1 MNVCEYE
8 IVNFMC
14 FLLELW
20 FQILIKW
27 ILCTFLWDL
36 ILPDFVSTLYI
47 SKFYRLPFLL
57 LLIMTLLIF
66 FEKRN
71 ETNERVHS
79 LNLKWEWE
87 LLNWF
92 ELWVYC
98 RNKMEV
104 CDLVV
109 KFSMII
115 YGMSERRNAGILR
128 GARTHNKIFCMANF
142 TLESLWNGGNSH
154 FDSSNEEWKWKDQ
167 NDKVKSKDVSFSLP
181 FSPEK
186 CPFKIQHFTQ
196 QPPIHARG
204 SMISFRSFLSFYFT
218 SVSPFY
224 ISANPKGARGKC
236 LQLNFHL
243 IFKRL
248 KNKI

>member
-8 IVNFMC
+8 IVKFMC

-47 SKFYRLPFLL
+47 SKFYRLPSLL

-87 LLNWF
+87 LLNCI
-92 ELWVYC
+92 ELFVGT
-98 RNKMEV
+98 K
-104 CDLVV
+104 
-109 KFSMII
+109 S
-115 YGMSERRNAGILR
+115 R
-128 GARTHNKIFCMANF
+128 GAILLLNFRWSSTEWVNEEMRVFCGVHAHTIRF
-142 TLESLWNGGNSH
+142 SAWQILLWNHFRMVGIHILTLPMKNGN
-154 FDSSNEEWKWKDQ
+154 ERIK
-167 NDKVKSKDVSFSLP
+167 
-181 FSPEK
+181 
-186 CPFKIQHFTQ
+186 
-196 QPPIHARG
+196 
-204 SMISFRSFLSFYFT
+204 MI
-218 SVSPFY
+218 
-224 ISANPKGARGKC
+224 K
-236 LQLNFHL
+236 
-243 IFKRL
+243 
-248 KNKI
+248 